1 MLVALDGGGLHAV
14 GILAAEKVTEAFLGW
29 QVGTAVPRMPLAKH
43 GARVPAGL
51 EGLCDRHFIRRDSL
65 HAVRKAERVH
75 KQAPKGARGKEDGM
89 DEAAGGITPG
99 QAAEGGWGA
108 HSGLAE

>member
-1 MLVALDGGGLHAV
+1 
-14 GILAAEKVTEAFLGW
+14 
-29 QVGTAVPRMPLAKH
+29 
-43 GARVPAGL
+43 
-51 EGLCDRHFIRRDSL
+51 L